1 MSRFAGR
8 VLVPL
13 AKVPGMEPALTAALL
28 LWLPAL
34 LAVFGCFN
42 LLGRGGPIW
51 KVLTPISVLLVLLA
65 PFTVPASG
73 STVAVELLWGVVCL
87 VPRCCLACSCSCSA
101 GTSPSVVCKDG
112 ASPEGWF
119 W

>member
-13 AKVPGMEPALTAALL
+13 AKVPGMEPALMAALL

-42 LLGRGGPIW
+42 LLGLSLIH
-51 KVLTPISVLLVLLA
+51 I
-65 PFTVPASG
+65 
-73 STVAVELLWGVVCL
+73 
-87 VPRCCLACSCSCSA
+87 
-101 GTSPSVVCKDG
+101 
-112 ASPEGWF
+112 
-119 W
+119 